1 MYCATVFFNLEVS
14 ELGREFR
21 VGPVWQIFDDLQS
34 FDELFVT
41 VVRK

>member
-21 VGPVWQIFDDLQS
+21 VGPPQLAIIPEDF
-34 FDELFVT
+34 
-41 VVRK
+41 